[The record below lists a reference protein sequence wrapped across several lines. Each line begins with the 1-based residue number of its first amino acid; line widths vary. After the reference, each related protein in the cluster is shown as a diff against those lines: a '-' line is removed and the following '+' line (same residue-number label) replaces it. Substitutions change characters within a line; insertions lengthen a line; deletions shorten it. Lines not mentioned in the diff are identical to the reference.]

1 MRLATWNVNSL
12 GARLPLVLEWMEANG
27 PDVLCLQET
36 KLADDAFPTAAFADL
51 GYQSAHYG
59 DGRWNGVAIVSRVGL
74 DDPVNGFHS
83 DEDAQGTRIVAA
95 TCEGVRVHSVY
106 VPNGRSLD
114 SEHFGFKL
122 AWLARLRAYLAE
134 TDRPDGA
141 VAVCGDFNVAPRD
154 TDVWDPAQ
162 FVGATHVSEPERAAL
177 GDVLDW
183 GLVDVFPA
191 STPTAGSSAG
201 GTTGPG
207 TSTRA
212 TACGSTWSFSPDSLA
227 DRCTS
232 VEIDREARKKSPA
245 GNKPSDHTVVV
256 AEIDLGAG
264 PPPEGPQSAG
274 STTSTSDG
282 PGSASDR
289 SSWVTSS
296 SAVVARAAGTP
307 RPVARATKSR
317 SGRERSSRR
326 PASGPTAPA
335 PTRESSRFKMAY
347 ERLARTTVVTFSP
360 SRACVQSAWT
370 VYMAL
375 PSASRQRT
383 GRSAAATAAPVATG
397 RPWPMAPP
405 VSVNQ
410 SCRGHPTVAPG

>member
-36 KLADDAFPTAAFADL
+36 KLADDAFPAAAFADL
-51 GYQSAHYG
+51 GYQSAHHG

-134 TDRPDGA
+134 TVRPDGA

-183 GLVDVFPA
+183 GLVDVFSRFHPDGGIF
-191 STPTAGSSAG
+191 SWWDYRAGNFHKG
-201 GTTGPG
+201 HGMRIDLVLL
-207 TSTRA
+207 TR
-212 TACGSTWSFSPDSLA
+212 SLA

-256 AEIDLGAG
+256 AEIDLDGA
-264 PPPEGPQSAG
+264 
-274 STTSTSDG
+274 
-282 PGSASDR
+282 
-289 SSWVTSS
+289 
-296 SAVVARAAGTP
+296 
-307 RPVARATKSR
+307 
-317 SGRERSSRR
+317 
-326 PASGPTAPA
+326 
-335 PTRESSRFKMAY
+335 
-347 ERLARTTVVTFSP
+347 
-360 SRACVQSAWT
+360 
-370 VYMAL
+370 
-375 PSASRQRT
+375 
-383 GRSAAATAAPVATG
+383 
-397 RPWPMAPP
+397 
-405 VSVNQ
+405 
-410 SCRGHPTVAPG
+410 